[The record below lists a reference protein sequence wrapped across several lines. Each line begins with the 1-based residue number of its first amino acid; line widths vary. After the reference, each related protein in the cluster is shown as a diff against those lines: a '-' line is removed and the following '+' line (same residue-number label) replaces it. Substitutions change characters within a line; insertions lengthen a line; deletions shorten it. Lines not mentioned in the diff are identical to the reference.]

1 MAMKGSQEEGSH
13 IPHPPTKV
21 FLAEGLALSG
31 RGLIHGV
38 KALSGLSNQYPRH
51 PSHSTPDTLPTEPE
65 TPSPQHPRH
74 PPHSTLDSLPTAPET
89 PYPRHPRHSPH
100 STRLPP
106 HGTPD
111 TLLTAPQTPSHTWF
125 SHMCGSSF
133 PSHCHSSA
141 AQGCCF
147 NQETFLVP
155 RANGK
160 LPPQPSAAMN

>member
-1 MAMKGSQEEGSH
+1 MKGSQEEGSH

-51 PSHSTPDTLPTEPE
+51 PSHSTPDTLPTEPK
-65 TPSPQHPRH
+65 TPSPRHSRH
-74 PPHSTLDSLPTAPET
+74 PPHSTLDFLPTAPQ
-89 PYPRHPRHSPH
+89 SPPPPAAPDQYSAS
-100 STRLPP
+100 STV
-106 HGTPD
+106 
-111 TLLTAPQTPSHTWF
+111 PSHTWF
-125 SHMCGSSF
+125 SHLCGSFF

-160 LPPQPSAAMN
+160 LPPRPSAAMN